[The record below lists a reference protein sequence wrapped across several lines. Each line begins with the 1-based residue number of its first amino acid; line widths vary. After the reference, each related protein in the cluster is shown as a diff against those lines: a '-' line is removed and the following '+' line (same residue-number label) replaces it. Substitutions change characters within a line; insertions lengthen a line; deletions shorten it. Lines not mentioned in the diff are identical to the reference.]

1 MAYRAYLPKLKSDKT
16 PAWRKE
22 VGTVLVARVAS
33 GMGDTACSEGVAS
46 SKSPKLWGRLHAQ
59 GYVGNTNWTQWP
71 YKGDTKLSGW
81 EVGVVLEGDGGC
93 VNMIKIHRMKFSK
106 Q

>member
-33 GMGDTACSEGVAS
+33 GMGTLLALRVWPLVSHPS
-46 SKSPKLWGRLHAQ
+46 SGAGSTLKDMWAAQ
-59 GYVGNTNWTQWP
+59 TGLSDHIKGTQ
-71 YKGDTKLSGW
+71 S
-81 EVGVVLEGDGGC
+81 
-93 VNMIKIHRMKFSK
+93 
-106 Q
+106 